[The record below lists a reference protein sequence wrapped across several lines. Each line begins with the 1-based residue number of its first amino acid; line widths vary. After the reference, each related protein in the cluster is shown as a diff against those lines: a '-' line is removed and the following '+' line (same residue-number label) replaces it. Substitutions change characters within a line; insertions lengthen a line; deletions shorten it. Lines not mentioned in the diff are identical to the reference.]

1 MYDFQPK
8 KNIGI
13 HFGDKFKRKSPYITK
28 KKRSKIQK
36 MTPGERLI

>member
-1 MYDFQPK
+1 MISNRK

-28 KKRSKIQK
+28 KKSKIQK